1 MVGLLVVLALPGGM
15 AENSPSPA
23 VPAPGTLWAYG
34 AVETV
39 SLQGTSHGWQY
50 SGSAVYGFSVILNQT
65 NTTTTSIELAVNRT
79 MGVLFQVHY
88 CYPDCS
94 SPTYFGNESYH
105 VYETVDATA
114 NLSTTGT
121 VYENDTPVAAL
132 SLLNSGA
139 NLRANVTETGSWYLR
154 IGGVLGTRSHYL
166 SANVVAS
173 STVYLSPGLGLFPT
187 TLNSAQSWNS
197 SSQFSSRATADYAY
211 YEAASGPR
219 GAIHFGP
226 FNGNFSVPANGTVGL
241 NGSYSPT
248 RTVNLGGVTFP
259 EVALRVV
266 GPFSVREGFILLPSA
281 ADLFGGGNPPWSAQ
295 QNGSASAAMS
305 YLDARATEGDH
316 LGIGASQWVY
326 DSTMANPSGS
336 ATALS
341 GNSQLAAAS
350 TGISDSAPSTDG
362 PRGPGALGDGP
373 VPTGLPPHR
382 LELPV
387 GGLLGDRRI
396 PRTRGSRGG
405 RGRGHRRRGGGR
417 PHRRTPPHATPRLPQ
432 RRPLPPGERATGLSG
447 TFRPEPTSPRGRPAP
462 KPLVSP
468 RGRSGR
474 GWGEGP
480 TSRGAAGAPGSLRS
494 GTGGS
499 PRSRRIP

>member
-1 MVGLLVVLALPGGM
+1 MTSSRSASRHGLFPVLAAAMVGLLVVLALPGGM

-139 NLRANVTETGSWYLR
+139 NLRANVTETGSSYLR

-350 TGISDSAPSTDG
+350 TGISDSAPSTTVQG
-362 PRGPGALGDGP
+362 VPEPLATAQSQQGCLLTGSNCPSGGSSGTAGFHGLAGLVAVGVVVIVVVAAVVLIAERRRMPPPAYPNAALYPPGNVRP
-373 VPTGLPPHR
+373 
-382 LELPV
+382 
-387 GGLLGDRRI
+387 
-396 PRTRGSRGG
+396 GSRAPSG
-405 RGRGHRRRGGGR
+405 
-417 PHRRTPPHATPRLPQ
+417 PNPPPPEDD
-432 RRPLPPGERATGLSG
+432 PLRNL
-447 TFRPEPTSPRGRPAP
+447 
-462 KPLVSP
+462 
-468 RGRSGR
+468 
-474 GWGEGP
+474 W
-480 TSRGAAGAPGSLRS
+480 
-494 GTGGS
+494 
-499 PRSRRIP
+499 